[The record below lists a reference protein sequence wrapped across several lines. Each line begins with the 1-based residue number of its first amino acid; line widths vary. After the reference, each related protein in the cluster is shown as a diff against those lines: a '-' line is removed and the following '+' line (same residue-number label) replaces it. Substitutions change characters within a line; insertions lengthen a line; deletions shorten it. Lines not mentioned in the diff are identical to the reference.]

1 MCPHNQTDRIIV
13 NTSSKWTRAL
23 WEPAAG
29 VQTSKDFVALIDLQG
44 RGDYQLIL
52 VDESS
57 LPFKLKLFKGLK
69 PIVESA
75 LAECPTGIVG
85 FACDSGNSDSTC
97 LAVACGSSL
106 LIYRNMKPYYRYN
119 VPQRDI
125 LSSELELWSLLSKSQ
140 IQKGQLIEGLKL
152 LQQQHSISELSHQSQ
167 RLLTFEEDKS
177 IENIQELQNLFIDF
191 VLKDNKENNNENG
204 NLINPIPPPLT
215 NVQITCI
222 STIPRNQSIN
232 SAVDVLILGTEMG
245 SIYFV
250 DSQAYTVV
258 RKDNIAA
265 VPVKIL
271 PTGHYDLEYRIVICT
286 RENDVFVLRKNSKGE
301 CNINS
306 FYIREHPFNFVFAT
320 RRRRL
325 IFYSQKCRRQNSMQ
339 FDEDIVDLE
348 HFYYEPKQYEGVL
361 IAIGNE
367 INLFIDQL
375 RVDTIKMDRA
385 IEWIKFGRMGREEGV
400 LVISTEG
407 GGLCVKIFRRVAT
420 FDEGTRSAAI
430 GIQQRKSANISSIE
444 LPKRSRTFVDQSLRE
459 RENPKLLHQI
469 YQRNW
474 FMVKWHSAKMF
485 AALEGGG
492 RAGELAAATGGS
504 EPLQVQYELLGFG
517 PNFRLQIKI
526 FCSAMLLLPRLFTN
540 KQVKF
545 YSDVRCL
552 HPENQ
557 HLIGEEETE
566 VRIILMRMDRKR
578 PIWSANFQMPVS
590 EPIID

>member
-1 MCPHNQTDRIIV
+1 MNV
-13 NTSSKWTRAL
+13 NTCSKWTRAL
-23 WEPAAG
+23 WEPAAN
-29 VQTSKDFVALIDLQG
+29 VQTSKDFVVLSDLQG

-125 LSSELELWSLLSKSQ
+125 LTSEMELWGLLIKSQ
-140 IQKGQLIEGLKL
+140 IQKGQLLEGLKQ

-167 RLLTFEEDKS
+167 RLLTFEEDNS
-177 IENIQELQNLFIDF
+177 IENIQEIQNLFIDF
-191 VLKDNKENNNENG
+191 VLKNNSKEIKENDNYGNVEN
-204 NLINPIPPPLT
+204 LVNPTPPPLT
-215 NVQITCI
+215 NILITCI
-222 STIPRNQSIN
+222 CTIPRNQSVN

-250 DSQAYTVV
+250 DSQAYTVI
-258 RKDNIAA
+258 RKDNIDA

-286 RENDVFVLRKNSKGE
+286 RENDVFVLRKNNKGD
-301 CNINS
+301 CHINS
-306 FYIREHPFNFVFAT
+306 FYIREHPFNVIFCSSQFVFAT

-325 IFYSQKCRRQNSMQ
+325 IFYSQKFRRQNSMQ
-339 FDEDIVDLE
+339 FEEDIVDLE

-361 IAIGNE
+361 VALGNE
-367 INLFIDQL
+367 INLYIDQL
-375 RVDTIKMDRA
+375 RVDTIRMDRP

-407 GGLCVKIFRRVAT
+407 
-420 FDEGTRSAAI
+420 
-430 GIQQRKSANISSIE
+430 N
-444 LPKRSRTFVDQSLRE
+444 
-459 RENPKLLHQI
+459 
-469 YQRNW
+469 
-474 FMVKWHSAKMF
+474 
-485 AALEGGG
+485 
-492 RAGELAAATGGS
+492 
-504 EPLQVQYELLGFG
+504 
-517 PNFRLQIKI
+517 
-526 FCSAMLLLPRLFTN
+526 
-540 KQVKF
+540 
-545 YSDVRCL
+545 
-552 HPENQ
+552 
-557 HLIGEEETE
+557 
-566 VRIILMRMDRKR
+566 
-578 PIWSANFQMPVS
+578 
-590 EPIID
+590 